1 MEWFTNL
8 HVIIQ
13 ALLATIFSYLMT
25 ALGASLV
32 FFFKRINKKI
42 LDIMLGM
49 ASGIMIA
56 ASFWSLL
63 NPAIELA
70 EEIHNS
76 NILIPTI
83 GFVFGGLFVVGSDIL
98 LSYKFKVENK
108 RKKNWLLVSAVTLH
122 NIPEGMAIG
131 VAFGTLSLM
140 IPGVTLIDAMLL
152 ALGIGI
158 QNFPEGA
165 CVAMPLRSQ
174 GCSRKRAF
182 FIGQGSGI
190 VEVFA
195 GLLGVVFALTVR
207 TMLPF
212 LLSFS
217 AGAMIA
223 VVCSELIP
231 EAFEDNKTMATIGV
245 ILGFVTMMVLD
256 VALG

>member
-1 MEWFTNL
+1 MEWFTNINVVL
-8 HVIIQ
+8 Q
-13 ALLATIFSYLMT
+13 ALLATIFTYLLT

-32 FFFKRINKKI
+32 FFFKNINKKV

-63 NPAIELA
+63 NPSIELA
-70 EEIHNS
+70 SEIHKS
-76 NILIPTI
+76 KVLIPTL
-83 GFVFGGLFVVGSDIL
+83 GFISGGLFVIGSDIL
-98 LSYKFKVENK
+98 LGLKFKIDNK
-108 RKKNWLLVSAVTLH
+108 RKKNLLLISAVTMH

-131 VAFGTLSLM
+131 VAFGTLGLM
-140 IPGVTLIDAMLL
+140 VPGVVLIDCVLL
-152 ALGIGI
+152 AFGIGI

-174 GCSRKRAF
+174 GMSRSKAF
-182 FIGQGSGI
+182 FIGQASGI

-195 GLLGVVFALTVR
+195 GLLGVLFALTVR

-212 LLSFS
+212 LLAFS

-231 EAFEDNKTMATIGV
+231 EAFEDNKILATLGV
-245 ILGFVTMMVLD
+245 ILGFVTMMILD
-256 VALG
+256 VTLG

>member
-1 MEWFTNL
+1 MEWFANL
-8 HVIIQ
+8 NVVIQ
-13 ALLATIFSYLMT
+13 ALLATIFSYLLT

-32 FFFKRINKKI
+32 FFFKKINKKV
-42 LDIMLGM
+42 LDVMLGM

-70 EEIHNS
+70 ATIHKNK
-76 NILIPTI
+76 IVIPVV
-83 GFVFGGLFVVGSDIL
+83 GFIAGGLFVIGSDIL
-98 LSYKFKVENK
+98 LSFKFKIENK
-108 RKKNWLLVSAVTLH
+108 KKKNLLLVSAVTLH

-131 VAFGTLSLM
+131 VAFGTLGLM
-140 IPGVTLIDAMLL
+140 IPGAALIDAMLL

-174 GCSRKRAF
+174 GYSRSKAF
-182 FIGQGSGI
+182 LVGQASGI

-195 GLLGVVFALTVR
+195 GLLGVLFALTVR
-207 TMLPF
+207 AMLPF
-212 LLSFS
+212 LLAFS

-231 EAFEDNKTMATIGV
+231 EAFEDNKILATLGV
-245 ILGFVTMMVLD
+245 ILGFVTMMFLD